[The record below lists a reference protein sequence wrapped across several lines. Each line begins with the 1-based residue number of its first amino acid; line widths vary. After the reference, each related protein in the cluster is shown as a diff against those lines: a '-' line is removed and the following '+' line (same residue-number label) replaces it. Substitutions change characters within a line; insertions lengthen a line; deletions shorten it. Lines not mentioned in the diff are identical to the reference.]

1 MKILKKDF
9 SNQLNLCILLE
20 GKRKNDIYG
29 KPVSKA
35 QFNHLNL
42 VFISGFLYVT
52 AY

>member
-20 GKRKNDIYG
+20 GMRKNDINK
-29 KPVSKA
+29 KPVIENY
-35 QFNHLNL
+35 FNHLNL

-52 AY
+52 AC